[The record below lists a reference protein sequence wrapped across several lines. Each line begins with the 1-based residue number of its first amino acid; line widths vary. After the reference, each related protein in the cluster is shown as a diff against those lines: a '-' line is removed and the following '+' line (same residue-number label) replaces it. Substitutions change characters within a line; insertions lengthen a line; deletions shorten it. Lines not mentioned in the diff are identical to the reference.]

1 MGNFHI
7 ATATAA
13 LNILLIPES
22 VAGSASWE
30 YKQGHVLKGGP
41 WFPSITSVTFKLLPF
56 PFNLEL
62 QSCVHEECLI
72 SATNTSQ
79 GARAASARA
88 FVHSL
93 NILIKYARMYG
104 YEHKRTEAQFA
115 TTWKELQ
122 QGLPTTGDSGFLLGV
137 SDNKLLLDGIPLE
150 TGNAERSFA
159 TLLSTAG
166 LASLHFSKDVTEED
180 FVRLVRA
187 FTVAGSKAQDVS
199 KQIKEA
205 LSSGTHSGTIKI
217 NEVKFVAADPLTGD
231 VSIAAQIAAQT
242 LGPEFKQWLNDPQ
255 KLLQLI
261 AAAEGANSGGGPAPA
276 GGVPMVPLG
285 SVPNPPQASGKGVWV
300 PEGTPIGMPG
310 GTAAAAAPAWT
321 GGMVPLQEQEVIQA
335 IRLLTRFGQVQ
346 QDPTMK
352 EEDLHK
358 ELTETDPNT
367 RLNLQ
372 QLLGSLAGQVSSEE
386 QDTPLLMK
394 AAEHMAIRF
403 AIERYQ
409 KGEVKV
415 NAVHQM
421 MEHMSRQMDSLRSI
435 LKLQEEKMSKAGI
448 LVESHADILDRMFWA
463 EVPEAGKKSVLM
475 SHEAPCVPPRNLRQF
490 VELLLDRD
498 DRQSATEILNN
509 YSSCLSARDT
519 EPRRRTAI
527 GLSQL
532 ADLYS
537 RLGGQ
542 PMGQAVRCLSEQLIN
557 EKDPELQSLLSAAFV
572 RLSQEA
578 SSSKHYG
585 AVNEVCAGMERI
597 SLERPVL
604 MGDLR
609 PRVGVENRLPE
620 FIEEALQL
628 DPIPPDM
635 LSVLRRTSQSGAEH
649 LADRF
654 FRCMRR
660 DECDRMIELV
670 HQLGSPILSQLREIL
685 RTGQPRQAAGA
696 VGLVSRLDVG
706 TLLELLPAR
715 MPEWNRFYHDI
726 IVRQIAYGAAVDR
739 GRTLLELAEIL
750 DPLVLPEA
758 VDEIGMSGD
767 MTATPPLIAMAR
779 PGDTASRSPYVQLK
793 AIESLGRLKDSEAV
807 AILREILE
815 AKKTFSWVHHREL
828 RIAAAQALSKTDP
841 RYSSQVL
848 SDSGLE
854 TAELAIAPLDF
865 APACPWVR
873 QRRYE
878 RLVLAKT
885 VPAIIGSSWG
895 KSRIMIRELSLGGG
909 MGTKED
915 NLRIGSEADLEI
927 SVGMRAKI
935 RAHVLLRRARVN
947 EVGFEIVSTDLE
959 SRYRLRRLLV
969 DALNHSPS
977 NKGHEW
983 SGDRKV

>member
-1 MGNFHI
+1 M
-7 ATATAA
+7 
-13 LNILLIPES
+13 
-22 VAGSASWE
+22 
-30 YKQGHVLKGGP
+30 
-41 WFPSITSVTFKLLPF
+41 
-56 PFNLEL
+56 
-62 QSCVHEECLI
+62 
-72 SATNTSQ
+72 SQ
-79 GARAASARA
+79 GARSASARA

-104 YEHKRTEAQFA
+104 YDHKRTEAQFE
-115 TTWKELQ
+115 TTWNELQ
-122 QGLPTTGDSGFLLGV
+122 NGLPTAGDAGFLLGV

-150 TGNAERSFA
+150 SGNAERSFA
-159 TLLSTAG
+159 TLLTTAG
-166 LASLHFSKDVTEED
+166 LASLHFSKDVTVED
-180 FVRLVRA
+180 FTRLVRA
-187 FTVAGSKAQDVS
+187 FTVAGSKAQDVA
-199 KQIKEA
+199 KQIKDA
-205 LSSGTHSGTIKI
+205 LSGAKNSTIKI

-261 AAAEGANSGGGPAPA
+261 AAAEGANAGGGGGTGTGAQSTP
-276 GGVPMVPLG
+276 GVPMVPLG
-285 SVPNPPQASGKGVWV
+285 MAPNPVKGAAPGKG
-300 PEGTPIGMPG
+300 G
-310 GTAAAAAPAWT
+310 GTAAGAAPAWT
-321 GGMVPLQEQEVIQA
+321 GGIVPLQEQEVIQA

-346 QDPTMK
+346 TDPGVK
-352 EEDLHK
+352 EEDIQK

-372 QLLGSLAGQVSSEE
+372 QLLGSLAAKATAGQEE
-386 QDTPLLMK
+386 DTPLLMK

-403 AIERYQ
+403 ALERYQ
-409 KGEVKV
+409 KGEIKV

-435 LKLQEEKMSKAGI
+435 LKMQEDKMSKAGI

-490 VELLLDRD
+490 VEMLLDRD
-498 DRQSATEILNN
+498 DNQAATDILNN
-509 YSSCLSARDT
+509 YSTCLGAKDA

-532 ADLYS
+532 ADLYARAS
-537 RLGGQ
+537 GPTL
-542 PMGQAVRCLSEQLIN
+542 GQAIHKLAEQLIK
-557 EKDPELQSLLSAAFV
+557 EKDAELQSLLSAAFV

-578 SSSKHYG
+578 SAAKNYA
-585 AVNEVCAGMERI
+585 AVNEVCAGMELI
-597 SLERPVL
+597 SVERPVL
-604 MGDLR
+604 MSDLR

-620 FIEEALQL
+620 FIEEAMRQS
-628 DPIPPDM
+628 PIPPDM
-635 LSVLRRTSQSGAEH
+635 LSVLRRTCHAGAEH

-660 DECDRMIELV
+660 DECDGMIELV
-670 HQLGSPILSQLREIL
+670 KQLGSPVLVQLREIL
-685 RTGQPRQAAGA
+685 RTGQPRQASTV

-715 MPEWNRFYHDI
+715 LPEWNRFYHDVV
-726 IVRQIAYGAAVDR
+726 VRQIAYGNAADR
-739 GRTLLELAEIL
+739 GRTLLELAEVL

-779 PGDTASRSPYVQLK
+779 PGEAASRSPFVQLK
-793 AIESLGRLKDSEAV
+793 AIESLGRLKDAEAV
-807 AILREILE
+807 ATLRELLE
-815 AKKTFSWVHHREL
+815 AKKTFGWVHHREL

-854 TAELAIAPLDF
+854 PAELAIAPLDM

-878 RLVLAKT
+878 RMVLAKT
-885 VPAIIGSSWG
+885 VTGIIGSSWG
-895 KSRIMIRELSLGGG
+895 KSKIQIRELSLGGG

-927 SVGMRAKI
+927 SLGMRTKI

-947 EVGFEIVSTDLE
+947 EVGFEIVNTDLE
-959 SRYRLRRLLV
+959 SRFRLRRLLV
-969 DALNHSPS
+969 DALNHVPQG
-977 NKGHEW
+977 KGQDW

>member
-1 MGNFHI
+1 
-7 ATATAA
+7 
-13 LNILLIPES
+13 
-22 VAGSASWE
+22 
-30 YKQGHVLKGGP
+30 
-41 WFPSITSVTFKLLPF
+41 
-56 PFNLEL
+56 
-62 QSCVHEECLI
+62 
-72 SATNTSQ
+72 
-79 GARAASARA
+79 
-88 FVHSL
+88 VHSL

-104 YEHKRTEAQFA
+104 YEHKRTEAQFEI
-115 TTWKELQ
+115 TWNELQ
-122 QGLPTTGDSGFLLGV
+122 QGLPTAGEGGFLLGV

-150 TGNAERSFA
+150 AGNAERSFA
-159 TLLSTAG
+159 QLLSTAG
-166 LASLHFSKDVTEED
+166 LASLHFSKEVTIND
-180 FVRLVRA
+180 FTRLVRA

-205 LSSGTHSGTIKI
+205 LGAGNNGRASTIKI

-261 AAAEGANSGGGPAPA
+261 AAAEGANSGGA
-276 GGVPMVPLG
+276 GAASGVPMVPIG
-285 SVPNPPQASGKGVWV
+285 SVPNGPAGG
-300 PEGTPIGMPG
+300 GG
-310 GTAAAAAPAWT
+310 GTGTGLAPAWT
-321 GGMVPLQEQEVIQA
+321 GDTVPLQEVEVIQA

-346 QDPTMK
+346 GDPNVRQ
-352 EEDLHK
+352 EDLQK
-358 ELTETDPNT
+358 EVGEANPNT

-372 QLLGSLAGQVSSEE
+372 QLLGSLAAKATAE
-386 QDTPLLMK
+386 QQEDTPLLMK

-403 AIERYQ
+403 ALERYQ

-421 MEHMSRQMDSLRSI
+421 MEHMSRQMDSLRQI
-435 LKLQEEKMSKAGI
+435 LKLQEEKMGKAGI

-463 EVPEAGKKSVLM
+463 EVPESGKKSVLM
-475 SHEAPCVPPRNLRQF
+475 SNEAPCVPPRNLRQF
-490 VELLLDRD
+490 VEMLLDRED
-498 DRQSATEILNN
+498 NKTAGEILNN
-509 YSSCLSARDT
+509 YSGCLGAKEP
-519 EPRRRTAI
+519 EPRRKTAI

-532 ADLYS
+532 ADLYA

-542 PMGQAVRCLSEQLIN
+542 PMGQAIRKLSEQLIA
-557 EKDPELQSLLSAAFV
+557 EKDNELQSLLSAAFV

-578 SSSKHYG
+578 SSSKNYA
-585 AVNEVCAGMERI
+585 AVNEVCAGMEAVGVQ
-597 SLERPVL
+597 RPV
-604 MGDLR
+604 MVNDLR

-620 FIEEALQL
+620 FIEEALRSEPVPADL
-628 DPIPPDM
+628 
-635 LSVLRRTSQSGAEH
+635 LAVLRRTCHSGAEH

-670 HQLGSPILSQLREIL
+670 KELGTPALAQLREIL
-685 RTGQPRQAAGA
+685 RTGQARQASGV
-696 VGLVSRLDVG
+696 VGIVSRLDVS
-706 TLLELLPAR
+706 TLLELLPVR
-715 MPEWNRFYHDI
+715 LPEWNRFYHDVA
-726 IVRQIAYGAAVDR
+726 VRQIAYGNATDR

-767 MTATPPLIAMAR
+767 MTATPPLVAMAR
-779 PGDTASRSPYVQLK
+779 PGEAASRSPFVQLK
-793 AIESLGRLKDSEAV
+793 AIESLGRLRDTEAV
-807 AILREILE
+807 SALREILE
-815 AKKTFSWVHHREL
+815 AKKTFGWIHHREL

-841 RYSSQVL
+841 RYSSQVM

-854 TAELAIAPLDF
+854 PAELAIAPLDM

-878 RLVLAKT
+878 RMILSKT
-885 VPAIIGSSWG
+885 VAATIGSSWG
-895 KSRIMIRELSLGGG
+895 KSKIMIRELSLGGG

-927 SVGMRAKI
+927 SLGMRTKI

-947 EVGFEIVSTDLE
+947 EVGFEIVNTDLE

-969 DALNHSPS
+969 DALNHAPQG
-977 NKGHEW
+977 KGQEW
-983 SGDRKV
+983 GGERKV

>member
-1 MGNFHI
+1 
-7 ATATAA
+7 
-13 LNILLIPES
+13 
-22 VAGSASWE
+22 
-30 YKQGHVLKGGP
+30 
-41 WFPSITSVTFKLLPF
+41 
-56 PFNLEL
+56 
-62 QSCVHEECLI
+62 
-72 SATNTSQ
+72 
-79 GARAASARA
+79 
-88 FVHSL
+88 
-93 NILIKYARMYG
+93 MYG
-104 YEHKRTEAQFA
+104 YTHKRTEAQFEIA
-115 TTWKELQ
+115 WNELK

-159 TLLSTAG
+159 TLLTTAG

-187 FTVAGSKAQDVS
+187 FTLAGSKAQDVS

-205 LSSGTHSGTIKI
+205 LGANKPGSTIKI

-261 AAAEGANSGGGPAPA
+261 AAAEGANAGGATSA
-276 GGVPMVPLG
+276 AGVPMVPVG
-285 SVPNPPQASGKGVWV
+285 SVPNAPRGAGKGRWV
-300 PEGTPIGMPG
+300 ADDAAG
-310 GTAAAAAPAWT
+310 GAATGAAPAWT

-346 QDPTMK
+346 SDPGVK
-352 EEDLHK
+352 EEDLQK

-372 QLLGSLAGQVSSEE
+372 QLLGSLAAKATSAEE
-386 QDTPLLMK
+386 EDTPLLMK

-403 AIERYQ
+403 ALERYS

-421 MEHMSRQMDSLRSI
+421 MEHMSRQMDSLRQI

-463 EVPEAGKKSVLM
+463 EVPESGKKSVLL

-490 VELLLDRD
+490 VEVLLDRD
-498 DRQSATEILNN
+498 DKQGAAEILNN
-509 YSSCLSARDT
+509 YSSCLGAKEL

-532 ADLYS
+532 ADLYT
-537 RLGGQ
+537 RVGGE
-542 PMGQAVRCLSEQLIN
+542 PMGQAIRRLSEYLIH
-557 EKDPELQSLLSAAFV
+557 EKDAELQSLLSAAFV

-578 SSSKHYG
+578 SSAKNYG
-585 AVNEVCAGMERI
+585 AVNEVCAGMEMI
-597 SLERPVL
+597 SIERPVL
-604 MGDLR
+604 MSDLR

-620 FIEEALQL
+620 FIEEAIHM
-628 DPIPPDM
+628 DPIPADM
-635 LSVLRRTSQSGAEH
+635 LSVLRRTSHTGAEH

-670 HQLGSPILSQLREIL
+670 KQLGSPVLLQLREIL

-715 MPEWNRFYHDI
+715 LPEWNRFYHDI
-726 IVRQIAYGAAVDR
+726 VVRQIAYGAAADR

-750 DPLVLPEA
+750 DPLVLAEA

-767 MTATPPLIAMAR
+767 MTATPPLITMAT
-779 PGDTASRSPYVQLK
+779 PGEAASRSPYVQLK
-793 AIESLGRLKDSEAV
+793 AIESLGRLKDTEAV
-807 AILREILE
+807 RTLRDILE
-815 AKKTFSWVHHREL
+815 AKKTFGFVHHREL
-828 RIAAAQALSKTDP
+828 RIAAAQALAKTDP

-854 TAELAIAPLDF
+854 PAEMAIAPLDM

-878 RLVLAKT
+878 RLVLART
-885 VPAIIGSSWG
+885 VYGLLGSSWG
-895 KSRIMIRELSLGGG
+895 KSRIQIRELSLGGG

-927 SVGMRAKI
+927 SIGLRSKI

-969 DALNHSPS
+969 EALNHAPQG
-977 NKGHEW
+977 KGQEW
-983 SGDRKV
+983 SGERKI